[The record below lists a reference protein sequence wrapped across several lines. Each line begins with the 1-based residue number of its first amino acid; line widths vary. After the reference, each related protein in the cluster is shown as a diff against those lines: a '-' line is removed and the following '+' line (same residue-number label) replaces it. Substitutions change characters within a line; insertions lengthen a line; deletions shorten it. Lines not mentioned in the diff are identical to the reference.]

1 MNKKLVLSVLS
12 TAVVASMAASAMAK
26 PNAGFYVGGNVDKY
40 YSIDAFINHL
50 DTALDEILDNL
61 DSTTFVDENGK
72 AAPFLSALNAQTE
85 EELNAVTE
93 SARLDHFEK
102 NPYTIVDGTGAYNPE
117 EDEDLLP
124 PVDGGELKV
133 ESVSA
138 INATQL
144 KVVFTT
150 EVDKATAENPDSYSF
165 DGKLGGTDNFL
176 KATGG
181 AVLQSDNKTVILSL
195 DPATYTYTKGKSWA
209 VVVDGVQKKNDSSV
223 VIPKWAGTVSLDDT
237 AAPSIAEVTSVA
249 NGTTNTV
256 TVKFSEP
263 VAGVG
268 TYKID
273 GVTATRV
280 LSPTNPYVVTLT
292 TGAGQALEAGKT
304 YTLTVVN
311 EEDLATVSGHGNKVT
326 TTKSFTVTGDSVAE
340 GVKST
345 TVIDDNKLLIEFNDD
360 VNPATVIPANV
371 KVLDEN
377 ASVLTGGYTVS
388 QPDPN
393 DDTKFLVTLTA
404 ANLFG
409 SSNTRDLTLVVTDS
423 VLDSQGNKVAPTT
436 KAFKVTKDVTKPVAQ
451 SARVL
456 KDTSGKITGFEITFD
471 SNLAVGTAT
480 TTGIR
485 VINAAGK
492 EITTTLGLGT
502 STGSVVADDQNKLVV
517 SLPTP
522 VSLSSDVSGNVTVI
536 LPASLVTDDS
546 YSKNASTG
554 KNLSVNLGTAS
565 TAKMTASIANGVSD
579 NVIEVTFSE
588 AVKTGDGADSATNPS
603 NYKLNDVALP
613 ANTII
618 TYDSTNKKVVIELPD
633 SFVGKDEADA
643 VFSVSGVKSADGT
656 KTVEAT
662 TDLVTTVDK
671 VAPVLESAKFLSD
684 TQIELTFSEAMED
697 PAGASVGG
705 EFLIKQGSTALNI
718 ADADL
723 TATAVSGYAKKIVLT
738 YTGQFDLSKSY
749 TITTVDDTTN
759 GNDITDKVDNGETPN
774 AQEADITVSI
784 AK

>member
-1 MNKKLVLSVLS
+1 MSLLR
-12 TAVVASMAASAMAK
+12 
-26 PNAGFYVGGNVDKY
+26 F
-40 YSIDAFINHL
+40 
-50 DTALDEILDNL
+50 
-61 DSTTFVDENGK
+61 
-72 AAPFLSALNAQTE
+72 
-85 EELNAVTE
+85 
-93 SARLDHFEK
+93 HFENQWK
-102 NPYTIVDGTGAYNPE
+102 TTGW
-117 EDEDLLP
+117 
-124 PVDGGELKV
+124 GC
-133 ESVSA
+133 A

-195 DPATYTYTKGKSWA
+195 DPATYSYTKGKSWA

-273 GVTATRV
+273 GVTATPV

-456 KDTSGKITGFEITFD
+456 KNTNGEITGFEITFD
-471 SNLAVGTAT
+471 SNLAVSNPT

-492 EITTTLGLGT
+492 EITTDLGIAT
-502 STGSVVADDQNKLVV
+502 SNGSVVANDQNKLVV
-517 SLPTP
+517 SLSTP

-536 LPASLVTDDS
+536 LPTSLVTDDS
-546 YSKNASTG
+546 YSKNGSTA

-565 TAKMTASIANGVSD
+565 TSALKATITNGTGD
-579 NVIEVTFSE
+579 NVIEVQFSE
-588 AVKTGDGADSATNPS
+588 AVNAEVGAAGSATNPS
-603 NYKLNDVALP
+603 NYKLNDTTLP
-613 ANTII
+613 ADTVI
-618 TYDSTNKKVVIELPD
+618 TYDAATNTAKIELPD
-633 SFVGKDEADA
+633 SFVGKDEPDA
-643 VFSVSGVKSADGT
+643 IFSVSGVKSKDGA
-656 KTVEAT
+656 KTVETT

-671 VAPVLESAKFLSD
+671 IAPVLESARFLSD
-684 TQIELTFSEAMED
+684 NKIELTFSEAMED
-697 PAGASVGG
+697 PAGAPVGG
-705 EFLIKQGSTALNI
+705 EFLIKQGSTALSI

-723 TATAVSGYAKKIVLT
+723 TANAVSGYAKKIVLT
-738 YTGQFDLSKSY
+738 YNGQFDLTKSY

-759 GNDITDKVDNGETPN
+759 GNDITDKVDGSETPN
-774 AQEADITVSI
+774 AQEAGVTKSI
-784 AK
+784 DK